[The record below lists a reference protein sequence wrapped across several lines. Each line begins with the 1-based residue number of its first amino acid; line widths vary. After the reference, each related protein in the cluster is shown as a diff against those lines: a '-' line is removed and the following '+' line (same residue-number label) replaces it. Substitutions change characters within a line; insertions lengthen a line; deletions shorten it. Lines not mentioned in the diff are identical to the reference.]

1 MIRDQEPIFR
11 LVHFYFGAN
20 RRDRLVW
27 GVHHLAVD
35 AVFRCILLED
45 LFSAYQQLRLHW
57 TSQWLKLE
65 PNAAIVDDQVCIFGV
80 RQGTSAE
87 RTSFEQRVHLSE
99 QAVRALTANFSA
111 SYTPADFSEAELTQ
125 KHPDAILVEIEDL

>member
-11 LVHFYFGAN
+11 FAHFYFGAN

-45 LFSAYQQLRLHW
+45 LFSAYRYLRLHW

-65 PNAAIVDDQVCIFGV
+65 PNAAIVDDQVCIFWGET
-80 RQGTSAE
+80 RNERRANEFRTAGAFI
-87 RTSFEQRVHLSE
+87 RTSGPSADRQLFRQLYPR
-99 QAVRALTANFSA
+99 RFS
-111 SYTPADFSEAELTQ
+111 LN
-125 KHPDAILVEIEDL
+125 